1 MVFGTLTLFVKLSS
15 LAIIKKVLSR
25 EDLKRAFSIRLRVF
39 VHEQGVPRQIELD
52 ADDQWATHFL
62 AYLGGKPVGVARV
75 VIRQK
80 QAKIG
85 RMAVLKSYRKRGV
98 GKRLLKQTVKLARK
112 HGANSI
118 VLHAQVLVIGFY
130 ERMGFRC
137 VGRTFMEAGIPHRK
151 MILARE
157 SRVK

>member
-1 MVFGTLTLFVKLSS
+1 
-15 LAIIKKVLSR
+15 
-25 EDLKRAFSIRLRVF
+25 
-39 VHEQGVPRQIELD
+39 VPRQIELD

-98 GKRLLKQTVKLARK
+98 GKGLLKQTVKLAPCT
-112 HGANSI
+112 GS
-118 VLHAQVLVIGFY
+118 G
-130 ERMGFRC
+130 
-137 VGRTFMEAGIPHRK
+137 HRF
-151 MILARE
+151 L
-157 SRVK
+157 

>member
-1 MVFGTLTLFVKLSS
+1 LSS
-15 LAIIKKVLSR
+15 LAIVKKVLSR
-25 EDLKRAFSIRLRVF
+25 EDFKRALSIRLRVF
-39 VHEQGVPRQIELD
+39 VQEQGVPRQIELD
-52 ADDQWATHFL
+52 TDDQWATHFL

-75 VIRQK
+75 VIRHQ

-98 GKRLLKQTVKLARK
+98 GKGLLKQSVKLARK

-118 VLHAQVLVIGFY
+118 VLHAQVPVIGFY

-137 VGRTFMEAGIPHRK
+137 VGRAFMEAGILHRK
-151 MILARE
+151 MVLTPE
-157 SRVK
+157 SRTR